1 MGDPVPPRV
10 YRIEI
15 AGRLPDGV
23 AAEFSGMTIQIGAG
37 STTLTGPVADTAAL
51 NGIVARL
58 EALGL
63 ALEALQ
69 PDPDQAPPDGP

>member
-1 MGDPVPPRV
+1 VPPPV
-10 YRIEI
+10 YRIQV

-23 AAEFSGMTIQIGAG
+23 AAEFPGMTIQVGPR
-37 STTLTGPVADTAAL
+37 STTLTGPWRTRQPL
-51 NGIVARL
+51 NGIVARV

-69 PDPDQAPPDGP
+69 PDPDQAPPDGR